1 MRSIWSFVARPEPV
15 KASFTSDGAYSN
27 TGSPACAAAAS
38 ATPRAWPSTRAERG
52 DAPQKTCSIEHSAGP
67 TWRIT
72 STSPSRMR
80 ASRSATGRSAPGT
93 STPDARTTSRVPSR
107 ATTP

>member
-52 DAPQKTCSIEHSAGP
+52 DAPQKTCSIEHSAEP
-67 TWRIT
+67 VADHLDE
-72 STSPSRMR
+72 PVE
-80 ASRSATGRSAPGT
+80 
-93 STPDARTTSRVPSR
+93 DAREPLGDGAVR
-107 ATTP
+107 AGDEHPRREDDEPRPLARDDT